1 MEVESTCDLVI
12 CGVPDCKDVRYTAVQ
27 RTYASPGLI
36 VVCWLMTWLA
46 GNLLSAPPPL
56 GAARAESPHPARV
69 PEKTL
74 QRGTD
79 SWTTTLRRRPA
90 GRPDCYLLGCR
101 MRSSNSNAAGAG
113 WSFISRFSC
122 HIHQGRNEELCVCV
136 GGNDPRFGSVS
147 RETSACPRLSH
158 CRLLPGSL

>member
-1 MEVESTCDLVI
+1 MTWSFAVYRIANSV
-12 CGVPDCKDVRYTAVQ
+12 GYTAVQ

-46 GNLLSAPPPL
+46 GNLLSAPPT
-56 GAARAESPHPARV
+56 RCRTRRV
-69 PEKTL
+69 TASGKGSGEDIAKGHRQLDHNTSAPTF
-74 QRGTD
+74 RTA
-79 SWTTTLRRRPA
+79 A
-90 GRPDCYLLGCR
+90 GRPDCYLRGCR

-113 WSFISRFSC
+113 WSFISRLSC

-158 CRLLPGSL
+158 CRHLPGSL